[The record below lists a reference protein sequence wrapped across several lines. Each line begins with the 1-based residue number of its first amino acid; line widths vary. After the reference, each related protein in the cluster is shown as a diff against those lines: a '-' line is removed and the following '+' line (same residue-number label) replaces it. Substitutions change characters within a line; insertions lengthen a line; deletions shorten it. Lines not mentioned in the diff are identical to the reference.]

1 LRRSPRAGPG
11 PGPGPHPN
19 RVTCTRFDPQAP
31 VWSRRSGTPQS
42 AGVDNSSHPLRPSV
56 SRLCSPSASGALT
69 ALAADPGTDPTES
82 AAAGSA
88 EPDVRTQV
96 SQPFHVATKSSYRM
110 VLEGIWGGDREGGP
124 RLGHVL
130 RGSAARTGRS
140 PVCFFEPNLV
150 KAKYA
155 VIDVWGEQV
164 STLTVGM
171 NVTDIFAS
179 QDDLLR
185 ICREGPVQPQ
195 HGRPGTAGALRYDDR
210 ARPAGPPFRT
220 STGAAGPGIDPVLP
234 LVE

>member
-1 LRRSPRAGPG
+1 
-11 PGPGPHPN
+11 
-19 RVTCTRFDPQAP
+19 
-31 VWSRRSGTPQS
+31 
-42 AGVDNSSHPLRPSV
+42 
-56 SRLCSPSASGALT
+56 
-69 ALAADPGTDPTES
+69 
-82 AAAGSA
+82 
-88 EPDVRTQV
+88 
-96 SQPFHVATKSSYRM
+96 M

-185 ICREGPVQPQ
+185 IRREGSCAPQ
-195 HGRPGTAGALRYDDR
+195 HGRPGAAGALRYDSR

-220 STGAAGPGIDPVLP
+220 STGAQAQALNRFCHSSNEATCTFTPNHREAVWVPNADSRVG
-234 LVE
+234 